1 MTMTT
6 IWFYYGENTETDR
19 PPLELDLHWTNLH
32 TLAFT
37 QLQYSVVNNSAT
49 DKLFVAVIL
58 GIYINYTS
66 HSQLIGH

>member
-1 MTMTT
+1 MIMTT
-6 IWFYYGENTETDR
+6 IWFYHGENTDR

-49 DKLFVAVIL
+49 DKLFFAVIL

>member
-1 MTMTT
+1 MIMTT
-6 IWFYYGENTETDR
+6 IFDSTMMKTQTDLH
-19 PPLELDLHWTNLH
+19 LELDLRWTNLH

-66 HSQLIGH
+66 HFQLIGH

>member
-1 MTMTT
+1 MD
-6 IWFYYGENTETDR
+6 GENTDR

-37 QLQYSVVNNSAT
+37 QLQYSAVNNSAA

-58 GIYINYTS
+58 GIYIITHPILS
-66 HSQLIGH
+66 

>member
-1 MTMTT
+1 MIMTT
-6 IWFYYGENTETDR
+6 ILILPWWKHRRRDG

-37 QLQYSVVNNSAT
+37 QLQYSAVNNSAA

-58 GIYINYTS
+58 GIYIITHPILS
-66 HSQLIGH
+66 